1 MERVVR
7 HWTGIVILLAWINW
21 GYCDDP
27 VLTPETLTDSGGN
40 TANANSSI
48 KWAPLPSFDSYS
60 AGDIKYDASGM
71 APLNNFA
78 KSFINGAV
86 FPLGVPWGEYLENLG
101 ICMIRLPNLS
111 VVCINIINYKYI
123 HLKHQ
128 NYKLSDETVITHI
141 MLIKSDIIITS
152 GPWKFEILQ
161 RRQ

>member
-7 HWTGIVILLAWINW
+7 HWTGIVILLTWINW

-27 VLTPETLTDSGGN
+27 ILTPKTLTDSGGN

-48 KWAPLPSFDSYS
+48 KWAPLPSFDSYK

-86 FPLGVPWGEYLENLG
+86 FPLGVPWGKYLENLG
-101 ICMIRLPNLS
+101 IYMHDQITKFISCMHM
-111 VVCINIINYKYI
+111 NIINFEYI
-123 HLKHQ
+123 HEHK
-128 NYKLSDETVITHI
+128 N
-141 MLIKSDIIITS
+141 
-152 GPWKFEILQ
+152 
-161 RRQ
+161 